1 MTAASGHRDLHDHA
15 LDLRGYGVA
24 FGGRVVLSFVD
35 MALAKTGATAL
46 LGPAGTG
53 KSTLLRTLAGFNDA
67 NPSLRVWGEARLAG
81 VATGAMARP
90 ALVSQSARMITAS
103 VLDNLVHGLASRAQM
118 TRQEQCAWAR
128 ERLQRSGLAELTSRL
143 QEPAAGL
150 PLVLQRMLAVS
161 RVLNGDP
168 QVLFVDEPT
177 TGLDEDD
184 ALRLLVF
191 LKGEARRRAVLVALH
206 NQRHA
211 RFLADRAVLLAG
223 GVVQEARA
231 THAFFAMPLTDA
243 GQAYVRTGTCA
254 VPAPGAP
261 SDDLDLAAPLPATI
275 PRAGR
280 DATGTGR
287 GPRGFLWLYKNRLAG
302 TPQPGVFLDIDHDL
316 RALRCVGVT
325 VLVSLTETP
334 IETAALSAHDLRALW
349 FPIPDREPPT
359 ADQAGEICRTL
370 DELLARGDVI
380 AVHCHAGLGR
390 TGTVLAAYLIWKGA
404 SALDAVEGA
413 RRIEARWIQ
422 SESQAQFL
430 EDFARSVTCR
440 SHSIPDHSPQE
451 R

>member
-1 MTAASGHRDLHDHA
+1 MIAPPGDRDAHDHA

-24 FGGRVVLSFVD
+24 FGERVVLSSVD
-35 MALAKTGATAL
+35 MALPKTGATAL

-67 NPSLRVWGEARLAG
+67 NPSLRVWGEARLPG
-81 VATGAMARP
+81 VATGAPARP

-118 TRQEQCAWAR
+118 TRAEQVAWAR
-128 ERLQRSGLAELTSRL
+128 ERLQRSGLPELASRL
-143 QEPAAGL
+143 QEPAAEL
-150 PLVLQRMLAVS
+150 SLVLQRMLAVS

-168 QVLFVDEPT
+168 RVLFVDEPT
-177 TGLDEDD
+177 TGLDDD
-184 ALRLLVF
+184 EALRLLVL
-191 LKGEARRRAVLVALH
+191 LKKEARRRAVLVALH

-211 RFLADRAVLLAG
+211 RFLADRVVLLAG
-223 GVVQEARA
+223 GIVQEARA

-243 GQAYVRTGTCA
+243 GQAYARTGTCA

-261 SDDLDLAAPLPATI
+261 RDGLDLAAPVPAAI
-275 PRAGR
+275 PKAGE
-280 DATGTGR
+280 DAAGAGR
-287 GPRGFLWLYKNRLAG
+287 GPRGFLWLYKGRLAG
-302 TPQPGVFLDIDHDL
+302 TPQPGVFLAIDHDL
-316 RALRCVGVT
+316 RALRRVGVT

-334 IETAALSAHDLRALW
+334 MEAATLSAHDLRALW

-359 ADQAGEICRTL
+359 ADQAREICRTL
-370 DELLARGDVI
+370 DLLLARGDVI

-422 SESQAQFL
+422 SDSQARFL
-430 EDFARSVTCR
+430 EEFALLVARR
-440 SHSIPDHSPQE
+440 PDSISDHSPQK